1 SEGIDQTRGWFYTM
15 LVIST
20 FLMGKSSYKSCLVN
34 ELILDAKG
42 KKMSKSVGN
51 TVDPMEIMRTTGA
64 DPLRWYMLTC
74 SPVWGTTRFDIAGVK
89 EAQRKI
95 LATLENTYNFYTLYA
110 NLDGYT
116 PADEGPQEL
125 DLLDKWIL
133 SRLQS
138 VTERVTADVN
148 DLHLTRA
155 AKTVGTFFMDDVS
168 NWYVRLS
175 RRRFWKGEMTPDKRA
190 AFATLYK
197 VLESSALMLAPFI
210 PFTAEEIYRGLVVH
224 QDADASVHLKD
235 FPTLDKSQIDLEL
248 EKAMAAAQAVVGLG
262 RSLRQESGLKTRQPL
277 GQLLIHANDDR
288 ASLVMADP
296 LLQDYICE
304 ELNIKKVGTVADP
317 REVATLSAKANFRA
331 LGPRFGKQAPA
342 AAKVITA
349 MTAEQVL
356 ELREHGRVNL
366 TLADDSLEFT
376 FEEVMVIEE
385 GVAPFVASG
394 NNGLIVALDT
404 TLTPE
409 LKEEGLCRELINK
422 IQNLRKKSGLEVS
435 DRIKLSIEGP
445 EAVLTTVSRFEER
458 ISGETLAVTVAAK
471 GELAY
476 KDSFEIE
483 EQDITIALDRA

>member
-1 SEGIDQTRGWFYTM
+1 
-15 LVIST
+15 
-20 FLMGKSSYKSCLVN
+20 
-34 ELILDAKG
+34 
-42 KKMSKSVGN
+42 
-51 TVDPMEIMRTTGA
+51 
-64 DPLRWYMLTC
+64 
-74 SPVWGTTRFDIAGVK
+74 
-89 EAQRKI
+89 
-95 LATLENTYNFYTLYA
+95 
-110 NLDGYT
+110 DGYT